1 MRVPRTVRSV
11 GADPLAEFA
20 TLVQRRDPVRASYG
34 RDSVRI
40 SKIPASHGARGAGG
54 AVLAGETELPSAGL
68 AEDLLTGDVD
78 AELEA
83 EDVAENEAEELDL
96 DGLSDGSAK
105 GEQKIKIARINEDRI
120 RELIDAAANSR
131 SEVFN
136 SLQAVGMA
144 KLR

>member
-1 MRVPRTVRSV
+1 MNGRGWCFLGHGPGCEFREQFGAWGRILSRSSRYWSSD
-11 GADPLAEFA
+11 GTLSEQA
-20 TLVQRRDPVRASYG
+20 TDAT
-34 RDSVRI
+34 SVRI

-105 GEQKIKIARINEDRI
+105 GEQR
-120 RELIDAAANSR
+120 
-131 SEVFN
+131 
-136 SLQAVGMA
+136 
-144 KLR
+144 